1 MEGVPPVA
9 LVNGRALGEGD
20 SVNDSLI
27 IRGIR
32 PGEIEFIYKGVIL
45 VRRF

>member
-1 MEGVPPVA
+1 VA
-9 LVNGRALGEGD
+9 LINGRALGEGD
-20 SVNDSLI
+20 SVNDNLV